1 MKKYK
6 EQKLNEN
13 GKTLKEWLYEEF
25 WEKKPRVSTISGS
38 FLGNSFSTIYYHHIL
53 PKNKYPELTFKEDN
67 IIILKGDEHQD
78 LENSMYRF
86 KLVNELREALLKK
99 YTKE

>member
-6 EQKLNEN
+6 EPKRNED

-25 WEKKPRVSTISGS
+25 WEKKPRVSDISGS
-38 FLGNSFSTIYYHHIL
+38 FLGNTFSTVHYHHIL

-67 IIILKGDEHQD
+67 IIILTWDEHQNV
-78 LENSMYRF
+78 ESSMYKYEEINKR
-86 KLVNELREALLKK
+86 REKLLKE
-99 YTKE
+99 YN